1 MNQSFHFS
9 MSYVLLEPLKRYI
22 VYRTQTATLLIGP
35 HRPDDALC
43 CKSNFHFELQ
53 YPLRERQCFTKH
65 SHRSL
70 SDLQPVS
77 LAYAPVLL
85 SFLLPLPLALCLAWH
100 IFLFFFPWKESRRR
114 DIVIQDI
121 KYFFFLNYLFLRIR
135 YNHPKGLLIRN
146 FCPEAEELSFWMETH
161 SMSKVSTENQ
171 MRTVATKENPGS
183 SFRVPCWFFLD
194 PLLVVLKRLSIF

>member
-1 MNQSFHFS
+1 MLHKTLTSQFEW
-9 MSYVLLEPLKRYI
+9 L
-22 VYRTQTATLLIGP
+22 TA
-35 HRPDDALC
+35 
-43 CKSNFHFELQ
+43 
-53 YPLRERQCFTKH
+53 CFTCL
-65 SHRSL
+65 RSCPTLVPPSFAISFMPSMTYL
-70 SDLQPVS
+70 S
-77 LAYAPVLL
+77 
-85 SFLLPLPLALCLAWH
+85 
-100 IFLFFFPWKESRRR
+100 FFFPWKESRRR